1 VKGIV
6 NILELLLAG
15 VILMLA
21 FIHFFP
27 QYSIKNQ
34 WSYAL
39 LEVYARDTLKTI
51 DNLDNTYDY
60 ALADGVGNE
69 FDNFMNRIYSI
80 QHTDKVF
87 VWWKDI
93 ENLPLGMDSQKP
105 YFTEAKEETIVDVVD
120 DGGTFR
126 VYSFTLGLGYPY

>member
-69 FDNFMNRIYSI
+69 FDNFMNRISMMWGFSRFLECLSGPDY
-80 QHTDKVF
+80 
-87 VWWKDI
+87 
-93 ENLPLGMDSQKP
+93 
-105 YFTEAKEETIVDVVD
+105 
-120 DGGTFR
+120 
-126 VYSFTLGLGYPY
+126 